1 MQSLSTALENLLR
14 HLSQEIPATPG
25 IRVIDI
31 PFPLKDAFDA
41 LSWLASQQTYPQFY
55 WQQRNGDEE
64 AVVLGAI
71 TRFTS
76 LDQAQRFLRQHPE
89 HADLRIWGLNA
100 FDPSQGNLLLPRLE
114 WRRCG
119 GKATLRLTLF
129 SESSLQHDAIQA
141 KEFIATL
148 VSIKPLPGLHL
159 TTTRE
164 QHWPDKTGWTQL
176 IELATKTIAEGELDK
191 VVLARATDL
200 HFASP
205 VNAAAMMA
213 ASRRLNLNCYH
224 FYMAFDGE
232 NAFLGSSPERL
243 WRRRDKAL
251 RTEALA
257 GTVANNPDDKQAQ
270 QLGEW
275 LMADDKNQRENMLVV
290 EDICQRLQAD
300 TQTLDVLPPQVLR
313 LRKVQHLR
321 RCIWTSLNKADDVIC
336 LHQLQ
341 PTAAVAGLPRDLA
354 RQFIARHEPF
364 TREWYAGSAG
374 YLSLQQSEFCVSLR
388 SAKLA
393 AMSCD
398 YMLARALS
406 VVPTPS
412 KSGRK
417 STTKRQG
424 CVLYYKWNSNESH
437 HYRFI
442 SIIYFCSSLYL
453 AAILIPDKLM
463 SVSAFNRRWAAV
475 ILEALTRHGVR
486 HICIAPGSRSTPLTL
501 AAAENS
507 AFIHHTHFDE
517 RGLGHLAL
525 GLAKVSKQPVAVI
538 VTSGTAV
545 ANLYP
550 ALIEA
555 GLTGEKLILLTADR
569 PPELID
575 CGANQA
581 IRQPGMFASHPTHS
595 ISLPRPTQ
603 DIPARWL
610 VSTIDHALGTLHA
623 GGVHINCPFA
633 EPLYGEMDDTGLS
646 WQQRL
651 GDWWQDDK
659 PWLREAPRLESEKQR
674 DWFFWR
680 QKRGVVV
687 AGRMSA
693 EEGKKVALWAQTLG
707 WPLIGDVLSQT
718 GQPLPCADLWLGN
731 AKATSELQQAQ
742 IVVQLGSSLTGKRLL
757 QWQASCEP
765 EEYWIVDDIEGRLDP
780 AHHRGRRLIANIADW
795 LELHP
800 AEKRQPWCVEIPR
813 LAEQAMQAVIA
824 RRDAFGEAQLA
835 HRICDYLPEQG
846 QLFVGNSLV
855 VRLIDA
861 LSQLPAGYP
870 VYSNR
875 GASGIDGLLSTA
887 AGVQR
892 ASGKPTLAIV
902 GDLSALYDLNAL
914 ALLRQVSAPLVLIV
928 VNNNGGQIFS
938 LLPTPQSER
947 ERFYLMPQNV
957 HFEHAAAMF
966 ELKYHRPQNWQELET
981 AFADAWRTPTTTVI
995 EMVVNDTDGAQT
1007 LQQLLAQ
1014 VSHL

>member
-1 MQSLSTALENLLR
+1 M
-14 HLSQEIPATPG
+14 
-25 IRVIDI
+25 
-31 PFPLKDAFDA
+31 
-41 LSWLASQQTYPQFY
+41 
-55 WQQRNGDEE
+55 
-64 AVVLGAI
+64 
-71 TRFTS
+71 
-76 LDQAQRFLRQHPE
+76 
-89 HADLRIWGLNA
+89 
-100 FDPSQGNLLLPRLE
+100 
-114 WRRCG
+114 
-119 GKATLRLTLF
+119 
-129 SESSLQHDAIQA
+129 
-141 KEFIATL
+141 
-148 VSIKPLPGLHL
+148 
-159 TTTRE
+159 
-164 QHWPDKTGWTQL
+164 
-176 IELATKTIAEGELDK
+176 
-191 VVLARATDL
+191 
-200 HFASP
+200 
-205 VNAAAMMA
+205 
-213 ASRRLNLNCYH
+213 
-224 FYMAFDGE
+224 
-232 NAFLGSSPERL
+232 
-243 WRRRDKAL
+243 
-251 RTEALA
+251 
-257 GTVANNPDDKQAQ
+257 
-270 QLGEW
+270 
-275 LMADDKNQRENMLVV
+275 V

-424 CVLYYKWNSNESH
+424 CVLYYRWNSNESH

-486 HICIAPGSRSTPLTL
+486 HICIAHGSRSTPLTL

-507 AFIHHTHFDE
+507 TFIHHTHFDE

-595 ISLPRPTQ
+595 ISLPRPTR

-623 GGVHINCPFA
+623 GSP
-633 EPLYGEMDDTGLS
+633 Y
-646 WQQRL
+646 
-651 GDWWQDDK
+651 
-659 PWLREAPRLESEKQR
+659 
-674 DWFFWR
+674 
-680 QKRGVVV
+680 
-687 AGRMSA
+687 
-693 EEGKKVALWAQTLG
+693 
-707 WPLIGDVLSQT
+707 
-718 GQPLPCADLWLGN
+718 
-731 AKATSELQQAQ
+731 
-742 IVVQLGSSLTGKRLL
+742 
-757 QWQASCEP
+757 
-765 EEYWIVDDIEGRLDP
+765 
-780 AHHRGRRLIANIADW
+780 
-795 LELHP
+795 
-800 AEKRQPWCVEIPR
+800 
-813 LAEQAMQAVIA
+813 
-824 RRDAFGEAQLA
+824 
-835 HRICDYLPEQG
+835 
-846 QLFVGNSLV
+846 
-855 VRLIDA
+855 
-861 LSQLPAGYP
+861 QLP
-870 VYSNR
+870 VC
-875 GASGIDGLLSTA
+875 
-887 AGVQR
+887 
-892 ASGKPTLAIV
+892 
-902 GDLSALYDLNAL
+902 
-914 ALLRQVSAPLVLIV
+914 
-928 VNNNGGQIFS
+928 
-938 LLPTPQSER
+938 
-947 ERFYLMPQNV
+947 
-957 HFEHAAAMF
+957 
-966 ELKYHRPQNWQELET
+966 
-981 AFADAWRTPTTTVI
+981 
-995 EMVVNDTDGAQT
+995 
-1007 LQQLLAQ
+1007 
-1014 VSHL
+1014 